1 MKLSPEAKSIPM
13 GLREGD
19 ETVFQFFG
27 RVTVVKLHA
36 VNTECRGATQQATV
50 IGTSADRAN

>member
-1 MKLSPEAKSIPM
+1 M

-36 VNTECRGATQQATV
+36 VTTECRGATQQATV